1 MSHKVHPKIFRIG
14 NRSDWKSRGFYGKNF
29 PKYLEEDYVIRKFLN
44 KKMGDTGIEEV
55 EIRRSPTEIAIIIH
69 SSRPG
74 LIIGRGGEGIK
85 KVKEEL
91 ETMLKKKGFKLEKKI
106 KIEVKEVKDP
116 WSSASV
122 AAKEITK
129 QLERRMPYRRVL
141 KQSMSKITANK
152 DVKGVRIEVAGR
164 LNGVE
169 ISRTEHMQEGNL
181 PRHTIRADMDY
192 AFEEA
197 YCKFGVI
204 GVKVLIYK
212 GEKFEKEYAGTKE
225 S

>member
-1 MSHKVHPKIFRIG
+1 MSHRVHPKIFRVGI
-14 NRSDWKSRGFYGKNF
+14 NNDWKSKGFYGKNF
-29 PKYLEEDYVIRKFLN
+29 PKHLEEDFIIRNFLN
-44 KKMGDTGIEEV
+44 KRMDDTGVKEIE
-55 EIRRSPTEIAIIIH
+55 IKRSPTELSVVIH

-85 KVKEEL
+85 KIKEDL
-91 ETMLKKKGFKLEKKI
+91 EKRLKRKKIDLEKKL

-122 AAKEITK
+122 AAKEIAK
-129 QLERRMPYRRVL
+129 QLEKRMHYRRVV
-141 KQSMSKITANK
+141 KQAMSKIMANK
-152 DVKGVRIEVAGR
+152 NVKGARVEVAGR
-164 LNGVE
+164 LNGIE
-169 ISRTEHMQEGNL
+169 IARTEHMQEGNL

-197 YCKFGVI
+197 YCKFGAI
-204 GVKVLIYK
+204 GIKILIYK
-212 GEKFEKEYAGTKE
+212 GEKFKEDYAGTKE